1 MKAVR
6 LRFPTARS
14 TVPHWLLGQSSTPA
28 CAVALLTLGIALI
41 FAGLAGWQSWEA
53 RIELVAARG
62 ELQAVQM
69 ARAQRGKPAAVTKRL
84 LSPLQNQAWNQVAR
98 QLNTPWTALL
108 DTLEAATPEEIALVT
123 IEPDGRN
130 GSIRLQVEAKTLD
143 GLLAYAGTLKAIE
156 RFEQV
161 TLLKHET
168 NDQDATK
175 PLRLSLDIRLKSREQ
190 ER

>member
-1 MKAVR
+1 M
-6 LRFPTARS
+6 
-14 TVPHWLLGQSSTPA
+14 
-28 CAVALLTLGIALI
+28 
-41 FAGLAGWQSWEA
+41 
-53 RIELVAARG
+53 
-62 ELQAVQM
+62 
-69 ARAQRGKPAAVTKRL
+69 
-84 LSPLQNQAWNQVAR
+84 
-98 QLNTPWTALL
+98 
-108 DTLEAATPEEIALVT
+108 T

-130 GSIRLQVEAKTLD
+130 GSIRLQVEARTLD